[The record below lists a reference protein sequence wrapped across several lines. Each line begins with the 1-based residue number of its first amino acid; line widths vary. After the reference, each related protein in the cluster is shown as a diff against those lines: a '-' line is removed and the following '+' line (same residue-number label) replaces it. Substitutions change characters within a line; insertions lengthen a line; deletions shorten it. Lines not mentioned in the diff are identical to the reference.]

1 MIRYMETEDLN
12 GYDAADCGC
21 AQMHESAGQV
31 VSGDRKEKID
41 LKKLVIY
48 SEIMSPKF
56 KE

>member
-1 MIRYMETEDLN
+1 METEDLN

-21 AQMHESAGQV
+21 GQRRESAGQV

>member
-1 MIRYMETEDLN
+1 METEDLN
-12 GYDAADCGC
+12 GCGAADCGC
-21 AQMHESAGQV
+21 GQMHESAGQD

>member
-1 MIRYMETEDLN
+1 METEDLN
-12 GYDAADCGC
+12 GYDAADCRCG
-21 AQMHESAGQV
+21 QMRESAGQV

>member
-12 GYDAADCGC
+12 GYDAVDCGC
-21 AQMHESAGQV
+21 GQRRESAGQV